1 MEEHA
6 PRLPYPLHAY
16 GHRSLASTPFQSGE
30 FEKRLEKQLGQE
42 PEDGAYGIA
51 VARCNM
57 AEA

>member
-6 PRLPYPLHAY
+6 PRLLYPLHAY

-30 FEKRLEKQLGQE
+30 FVKRLEEQLGQE

-51 VARCNM
+51 VA
-57 AEA
+57 